1 MSKEDENFIKNLK
14 GIFGSYESE
23 LAECLKKTQ
32 ELEAEI
38 KEKETQR
45 IELMMKL
52 NDVNNENHSLRLENE
67 KLKDEVSRESYKV
80 SEAYCFV
87 EELKDLLKECR
98 GLFNRATV
106 DGAEPNNAELIGI
119 LTKIDEVLK

>member
-23 LAECLKKTQ
+23 IAERIKKTQ

-38 KEKETQR
+38 KQLKE
-45 IELMMKL
+45 
-52 NDVNNENHSLRLENE
+52 
-67 KLKDEVSRESYKV
+67 EVSRESYKV

-87 EELKDLLKECR
+87 EELKELLKECR

-106 DGAEPNNAELIGI
+106 DGAEPNNAELIEM